1 MRRHVDSPGR
11 VDSRGAPP
19 LFPTGPTKGMPVAGI
34 FCAGV
39 SMAHEGSNGKPDAE
53 GGATSRGGQGAGRR
67 VPARRMVK
75 PDAGDDETSRGGQG
89 AGRRVPARRM
99 VKPDAEGSETSGSHR
114 TSSRPA
120 TKKDPSEDSGTAETK
135 QPKKEDRGRGGR
147 RTRNRFEE

>member
-75 PDAGDDETSRGGQG
+75 PDA
-89 AGRRVPARRM
+89 
-99 VKPDAEGSETSGSHR
+99 EGSETSGSHR

-120 TKKDPSEDSGTAETK
+120 TKKDPSEDSGAADTK